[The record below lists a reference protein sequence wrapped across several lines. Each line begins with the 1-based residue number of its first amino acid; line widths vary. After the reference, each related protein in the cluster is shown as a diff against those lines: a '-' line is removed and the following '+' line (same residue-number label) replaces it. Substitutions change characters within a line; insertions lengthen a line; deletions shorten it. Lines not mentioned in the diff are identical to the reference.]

1 MTVTEPLRA
10 EHAQL
15 LPRLESLPDAALAL
29 ERGDDEVP
37 AAVDAA
43 LAFLRDTLIPHAEAE
58 DAALYPVV
66 ERVMS
71 APGATATMS
80 RDHLEVV
87 QLTAH
92 LQRLRDLLLG
102 APGPRSATGATARL
116 VRVVCHHPAALC
128 QGGRGVPATA

>member
-43 LAFLRDTLIPHAEAE
+43 LAFLRDSP
-58 DAALYPVV
+58 
-66 ERVMS
+66 
-71 APGATATMS
+71 
-80 RDHLEVV
+80 
-87 QLTAH
+87 
-92 LQRLRDLLLG
+92 
-102 APGPRSATGATARL
+102 
-116 VRVVCHHPAALC
+116 
-128 QGGRGVPATA
+128 

>member
-43 LAFLRDTLIPHAEAE
+43 LAFLRDSP
-58 DAALYPVV
+58 
-66 ERVMS
+66 R
-71 APGATATMS
+71 GAG
-80 RDHLEVV
+80 RP
-87 QLTAH
+87 LTAH
-92 LQRLRDLLLG
+92 VFQWSVCSSVAARLSYLSWLSTNTPSRG
-102 APGPRSATGATARL
+102 TARR
-116 VRVVCHHPAALC
+116 RVVVQEDLWPHGPENVDWPLGPFPFGRARCRARMVSCPARA
-128 QGGRGVPATA
+128 